1 MNIVD
6 LVIIAVIAASVLF
19 GVYRGF
25 VASVLNTG
33 GCIFAFILAIWAY
46 PLIAGPIQSNTQLQS
61 TLLNYSNALTRM
73 GDKALGST
81 VVSQSQAGLSSLAQR
96 VVERVNLP
104 APISDMLARNL
115 TGQVYEAGSTVQ
127 DYVSRTIITACVNIF
142 SFLLCFALI
151 YLVLS
156 LVLSA
161 VRAVF
166 KLPVLKQLDGL
177 AGAGFGL
184 LRAVLILFVL
194 FTLIPV
200 AETFVPM
207 EAVREQINASS
218 LAGFFSSGA
227 LVSSI
232 FNARLF

>member
-19 GVYRGF
+19 GIYRGF

-33 GCIFAFILAIWAY
+33 GCIVAFILAVWAY

-73 GDKALGST
+73 GDQVLGST